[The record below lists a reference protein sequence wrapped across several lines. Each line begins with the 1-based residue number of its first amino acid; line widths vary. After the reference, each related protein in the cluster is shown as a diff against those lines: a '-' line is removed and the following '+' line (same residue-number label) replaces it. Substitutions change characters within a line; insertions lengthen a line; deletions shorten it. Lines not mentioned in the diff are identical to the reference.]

1 MSEHESG
8 PCTEVAI
15 VGGGPAGLALSYH
28 LKAIDCDHIVLEQ
41 GHLAEHWRSKRWDSL
56 RLVAPNWH
64 FRLPGLPYCGDD
76 PDGFMGRDEV
86 VARLEEYARTFAL
99 PVRCGVR
106 VAALA
111 PQPDGRGYQLTTS
124 AGPIAARQVIIATGA
139 YRTPRLPAIRDD
151 LPPDLH
157 QLHASDYHCPTQ
169 LPPGAVLVVGSG
181 ESGCQIADELRRA
194 GRSVYLAVGRSFWLP
209 RRYRGRD
216 CIAWLMNM
224 GAFVQTVDSLPA
236 GHASGAPPGPQ
247 LTGQDGGR
255 DLNLHTLA
263 RAGVSLLGR
272 LQGIRGHTLAFATDL
287 HERIAAGDA
296 AAADFCAAVDEH
308 LRVSGVAAPPQHPPR
323 YAEAYAA
330 ASASTLDIAAAGI
343 TTLIWATGY
352 RPDFGWLKLPICD
365 AQGYP
370 IQRRGVAPYR
380 GLYFLGLEWQHSA
393 QSHIFPGLGDDAA
406 YLAPLIAAGA
416 RHGWAITAD

>member
-1 MSEHESG
+1 MSEHASG
-8 PCTEVAI
+8 PRTAVAI

-28 LKAIDCDHIVLEQ
+28 LKALDCDHLVLEQ
-41 GHLAEHWRSKRWDSL
+41 GRVAEHWRSKRWDSL

-64 FRLPGLPYCGDD
+64 FRLPGLPYSGDD

-99 PVRCGVR
+99 PVCCNRR
-106 VAALA
+106 VTGILPHPAGHGFLIA
-111 PQPDGRGYQLTTS
+111 TT
-124 AGPIAARQVIIATGA
+124 AEPIAARQVVLATGA
-139 YRTPRLPAIRDD
+139 YRTPRLPTVHNAV
-151 LPPDLH
+151 PPIVH
-157 QLHASDYHCPTQ
+157 QIHAGDYRRPAQ

-194 GRSVYLAVGRSFWLP
+194 GRAVFLAVGRSFWLP

-216 CIAWLMNM
+216 SISWLMTL
-224 GAFVQTVDSLPA
+224 GAFDQTVGALP
-236 GHASGAPPGPQ
+236 GGRASAAPPGPQ
-247 LTGQDGGR
+247 LTGHDGGR

-263 RAGVSLLGR
+263 RTGVTLLGR
-272 LQGIRGHTLAFATDL
+272 LQGIRGHTLVFTTDL

-308 LRVSGVAAPPQHPPR
+308 VRVSGVAAPPEHLPR
-323 YAEAYAA
+323 YAEAYTAA
-330 ASASTLDIAAAGI
+330 PASTLDIAAAGI
-343 TTLIWATGY
+343 AALIWATGY
-352 RPDFGWLKLPICD
+352 RPDFGWLKLPISD

-370 IQRRGVAPYR
+370 LQRRGVASYR

-393 QSHIFPGLGDDAA
+393 QSHIFPGLGADAA
-406 YLAPLIAAGA
+406 YLAPIIAARG
-416 RHGWAITAD
+416 RGN

>member
-41 GHLAEHWRSKRWDSL
+41 GRLAEHWRSKRWDSL

-64 FRLPGLPYCGDD
+64 FRLPGLPYSGDD

-99 PVRCGVR
+99 PVCCNRR
-106 VAALA
+106 VTGISPHPAGHGFLIA
-111 PQPDGRGYQLTTS
+111 TT
-124 AGPIAARQVIIATGA
+124 AEPIAARQVVLATGA
-139 YRTPRLPAIRDD
+139 YRTPRLPAVHNEV
-151 LPPDLH
+151 PPIVH
-157 QLHASDYHCPTQ
+157 QIHAGAYRRPAQ

-194 GRSVYLAVGRSFWLP
+194 GRTVFLAGGRSFWLP

-216 CIAWLMNM
+216 SISWLMTL
-224 GAFVQTVDSLPA
+224 GAFDQTVGALP
-236 GHASGAPPGPQ
+236 GGRASAAPPGPQ

-263 RAGVSLLGR
+263 RDGVTLLGR
-272 LQGIRGHTLAFATDL
+272 LQGIRGQTLLFAADL
-287 HERIAAGDA
+287 REQIAAGDA
-296 AAADFCAAVDEH
+296 AAQDFCAAVDEYV
-308 LRVSGVAAPPQHPPR
+308 RRCGIPAPPERRPRYTEAYPVAAP
-323 YAEAYAA
+323 
-330 ASASTLDIAAAGI
+330 ASTLDIAAAEL
-343 TTLIWATGY
+343 TALIWATGY
-352 RPDFGWLKLPICD
+352 RPDFDWLTLPICG

-370 IQRRGVAPYR
+370 IQRRGVASCR

-393 QSHIFPGLGDDAA
+393 QSHIFPGLGADAA
-406 YLAPLIAAGA
+406 YLAPIIAARA
-416 RHGWAITAD
+416 RHG